1 LPILPPVRKPTTLTA
16 IALAGAL
23 TVAGCG
29 GSDSDSK
36 KTSAS
41 TTATTPPATTTATE
55 SKPPTL
61 KVAAGHTYTAE
72 MVTNYGEIDIRL
84 DAKRA
89 PKTVASFVS
98 LARKGFYDKLTF
110 HRIARSPTGGDFVI
124 QGGDPQG
131 TGLGGPGYSVVEAPP
146 RSLEYK
152 RGVVAMAKTQAEAPG
167 TSGSQFFIVTA
178 EDAGLPPE
186 YALLGKVVKGMNVVQ
201 AIASVATDPQTERPR
216 KAVVIRQ
223 VKIDETRS

>member
-1 LPILPPVRKPTTLTA
+1 MSIWLLAAVTA
-16 IALAGAL
+16 LV
-23 TVAGCG
+23 VAGCG
-29 GSDSDSK
+29 GSDNGKK
-36 KTSAS
+36 KTA
-41 TTATTPPATTTATE
+41 ATTTTTAAATT
-55 SKPPTL
+55 STPTATKPPTL

-72 MVTNYGEIDIRL
+72 LVTNYGEIDIRL

-89 PKTVASFVS
+89 PKTVANFVA
-98 LARKGFYDKLTF
+98 LARKGFFDKLTF

-131 TGLGGPGYSVVEAPP
+131 TGQGGPGYTVVEAPP
-146 RSLEYK
+146 RSLKYT

-186 YALLGKVVKGMNVVQ
+186 YALLGRVSKGMTAVS
-201 AIASVATDPQTERPR
+201 AIAAVPTDPQTERPR

-223 VKIDETRS
+223 VKIVEAKS

>member
-1 LPILPPVRKPTTLTA
+1 VRTPKIIGLLAAVTA
-16 IALAGAL
+16 LV
-23 TVAGCG
+23 VAGCG
-29 GSDSDSK
+29 GSDNDNK
-36 KTSAS
+36 KTSAI
-41 TTATTPPATTTATE
+41 TTTTAAATT
-55 SKPPTL
+55 STPTATKPPTL
-61 KVAAGHTYTAE
+61 KVAPGHTYTAE
-72 MVTNYGEIDIRL
+72 LVTNYGEIDIRL

-89 PKTVASFVS
+89 PKTVANFVA

-131 TGLGGPGYSVVEAPP
+131 TGLGGPGYTVVEAPP
-146 RSLEYK
+146 RSLKYT
-152 RGVVAMAKTQAEAPG
+152 RGIVAMAKTQAEAPG

-186 YALLGKVVKGMNVVQ
+186 YALLGRVSKGMSAV
-201 AIASVATDPQTERPR
+201 ASIAAVATDPQTERPR

-223 VKIDETRS
+223 VKIVEAKS